1 MSKIIFIFVLIIFMI
16 GFIIIDKYYSN
27 KSPIENFDPV
37 ENFDTETISVSEESS
52 QTNYSLVVIFAL
64 LVMCLCSSLIF
75 YWSGTDEKTTQTENM
90 LHGQQNNYPNPNSN
104 PFPNPYILIVQPQT
118 TPIYQTPSQQT
129 PSFYQPQIPQQ
140 MYYQMPQFT
149 QNLPPY

>member
-27 KSPIENFDPV
+27 KSPV

-64 LVMCLCSSLIF
+64 LVICLCSSLIF
-75 YWSGTDEKTTQTENM
+75 YWGDSSGEKTTQTENM
-90 LHGQQNNYPNPNSN
+90 PHGQQNNYPNPNSN

-129 PSFYQPQIPQQ
+129 PSFYQPQMPYQ
-140 MYYQMPQFT
+140 MPHQMPQFA